1 MPRSLR
7 LAGAILAISTILAAC
22 SGAGGPAAGSSTVA
36 AQPVGS
42 NGTLLVGGSNSM
54 TVYSF
59 SKDVANSGLSACTA
73 VDDCIATWPAVT
85 VGAGTTPIAGS
96 GVTGDLGTISR
107 PDLSGALQVTYKGLP
122 LYFYSGDHAPGDSN
136 GIYPD
141 WNAVTP

>member
-59 SKDVANSGLSACTA
+59 SKDVANSGSSACTS
-73 VDDCIATWPAVT
+73 VDDCIATWPALT
-85 VGAGTTPIAGS
+85 VPSGTTPTAGPGLAGS
-96 GVTGDLGTISR
+96 LGTISR
-107 PDLSGALQVTYKGLP
+107 PDLSGTVQVTYNGLP
-122 LYFYSGDHAPGDSN
+122 LYIYSGDHAPGDSN

-141 WNAVTP
+141 WNAVKP